1 MCFQKHLLADIFGV
15 MAVPGHIVGD
25 PVHRYFVAIHNLTK
39 GINASL
45 PDTFDQDLVFERRFH
60 CAMLC
65 SGGCHF
71 RWKTPLLPLEKAI
84 SQALA
89 PVVTVSDG
97 MIP

>member
-1 MCFQKHLLADIFGV
+1 MVISH
-15 MAVPGHIVGD
+15 
-25 PVHRYFVAIHNLTK
+25 K
-39 GINASL
+39 GIMTLARKIAIREQ

-60 CAMLC
+60 CAMMC